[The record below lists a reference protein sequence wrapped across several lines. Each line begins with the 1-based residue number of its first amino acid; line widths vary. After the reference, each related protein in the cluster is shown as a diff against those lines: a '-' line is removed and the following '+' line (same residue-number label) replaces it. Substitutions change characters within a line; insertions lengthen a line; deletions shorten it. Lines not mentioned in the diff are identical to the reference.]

1 MATEHHSGSGHQSAA
16 SVLKRRHG
24 SDVSAGVDDLQI
36 RISVCMCVNSS
47 AVRCDHIMTEV
58 GEIVNELCQSSNGV
72 VTEVTV
78 LVTLCHIT
86 DAEMMLLVWNSYVR
100 TVT

>member
-1 MATEHHSGSGHQSAA
+1 MKTGHHSGSGHQSAA
-16 SVLKRRHG
+16 SVLKRRHD
-24 SDVSAGVDDLQI
+24 SDVSAGVDDLQS

-47 AVRCDHIMTEV
+47 AVRCNQIMTGV
-58 GEIVNELCQSSNGV
+58 GKIVTELCQSSNGV

-86 DAEMMLLVWNSYVR
+86 GAEMMWLVWNSYVR
-100 TVT
+100 LV